1 MSLKI
6 SLKAARVNANLNIK
20 EAAEIAKVT
29 PRTMQSYEKGTTAIP
44 IDKLRPLLK
53 AYEVGIENLKFF

>member
-6 SLKAARVNANLNIK
+6 SLRAARVNANLNIK

-29 PRTMQSYEKGTTAIP
+29 ARTMQSYEKGSTSIP

-53 AYEVGIENLKFF
+53 AYEIDIENLKFF